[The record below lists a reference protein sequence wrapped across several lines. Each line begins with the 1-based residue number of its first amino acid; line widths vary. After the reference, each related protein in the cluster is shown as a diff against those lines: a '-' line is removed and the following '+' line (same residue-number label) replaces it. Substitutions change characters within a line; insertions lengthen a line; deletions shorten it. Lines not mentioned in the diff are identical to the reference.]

1 MALTLQQLQAN
12 LDSINQQIAGVVSK
26 ARSPDGKEVT
36 YRPMAELLLAKG
48 NIEEQ
53 IRTYGGKS
61 DSKSTL
67 AEHSRGYGH
76 RGAYPRG
83 HRS

>member
-36 YRPMAELLLAKG
+36 YRPIAELLLAKG

-67 AEHSRGYGH
+67 AQHVRGDGPHGAH
-76 RGAYPRG
+76 RG
-83 HRS
+83 HW

>member
-12 LDSINQQIAGVVSK
+12 LDSLNQQIAGVVSK

-67 AEHSRGYGH
+67 AQHVRGDGPHGAH
-76 RGAYPRG
+76 RG
-83 HRS
+83 HW